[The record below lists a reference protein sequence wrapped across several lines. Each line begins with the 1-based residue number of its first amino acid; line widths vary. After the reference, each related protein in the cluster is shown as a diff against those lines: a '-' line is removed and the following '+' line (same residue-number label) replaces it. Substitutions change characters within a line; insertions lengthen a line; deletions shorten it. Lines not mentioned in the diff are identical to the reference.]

1 MGIFKIILAIIV
13 LIVILLIIILL
24 NNRKQR
30 GKIKGSYEDRDFYDL
45 DDDTTYRRGVYNQV
59 RAEFKPYL
67 EQLYRAIDEL
77 SLRVDR
83 YTNEISQVQ
92 YESMLDILKKADIIE
107 KQIKDYWN
115 NQKFQRDFSFY
126 IGLHYASNLL
136 AGTIKKEQQKIKDTF
151 VDCKRQQD
159 EWSNKISVAQQ
170 QQEKYKGEQR
180 RKLSKEIG
188 DMCKVHKTI
197 SVLKGQIGAINSRYN
212 ERVTEQNIETGKRRD
227 YIANTFGDRGRHWRE
242 RCKQRASSRKV

>member
-1 MGIFKIILAIIV
+1 MQGFFLFGIRIANSFRNHL
-13 LIVILLIIILL
+13 IILL

-126 IGLHYASNLL
+126 IGLHYASHLL